1 LDAERF
7 EELLEACRR
16 SLKRYVFYR
25 ISDREDAEDL
35 LAAIHL
41 KAFEKRESLFNP
53 ESFKAWILRIASN
66 CCSDY
71 FRDQAY
77 SMEIEWEDELDEI
90 LTMNRAGRSLQRAV
104 CDTLGAVH
112 NSERQLLILYYFY
125 QMPLRDIAKEL
136 NVPVG
141 TVKSRLYAAR
151 NAFKRLHTET
161 TSKTIGVKQM
171 KKLPTTIPAYRIVPL
186 DEKPFEVRWE
196 EMMGWLIVPRLGEKL
211 KWGLYDFPEG
221 QLTSWMELEVVG
233 KAKIHGIHGVEIH
246 AKEHDLG
253 SAHNSS
259 GDVTERT
266 LIAQLTETHCRY
278 LAEIHQDGDVR
289 AFYTFLDGD
298 EFMPN
303 WGFGED
309 NCGKEVNLVNKGS
322 IKREGGAFTSLSDED
337 VMDVIG
343 RYKVEINGKA
353 YDTVGV
359 MDIETYDKGVAT
371 EQFIDM
377 NGRTILWRRFN
388 SNDWHVNDGRLW
400 TERLP
405 QNERYIINGQIYV
418 HWYDCISD
426 YIL

>member
-1 LDAERF
+1 MDAERF
-7 EELLEACRR
+7 EELLEACQR
-16 SLKRYVFYR
+16 SLERYVFYR
-25 ISDREDAEDL
+25 IPDREDAEDL

-41 KAFEKRESLFNP
+41 KAFEKRDSLLNP

-66 CCSDY
+66 RCSDY
-71 FRDQAY
+71 FRDQAN

-90 LTMNRAGRSLQRAV
+90 LTMNRAGRTMQRKV
-104 CDTLGAVH
+104 RDTLEAVH

-125 QMPLRDIAKEL
+125 QMSLQDIAKEL
-136 NVPVG
+136 DIPVG

-151 NAFKRLHTET
+151 NAFKQLHAET

-171 KKLPTTIPAYRIVPL
+171 KKLPTTIPDYKILPL

-196 EMMGWLIVPRLGEKL
+196 EMMGWLIVPTLGEKL

-233 KAKIHGIHGVEIH
+233 KAKIHGVHGVEIH

-309 NCGKEVNLVNKGS
+309 NCGKEVNLVNKGL
-322 IKREGGAFTSLSDED
+322 IQREGNAFTSLSNED
-337 VMDVIG
+337 VMDLIG
-343 RYKVEINGKA
+343 RYKIEINGKT

-359 MDIETYDKGVAT
+359 MDIETYDKGIAT
-371 EQFIDM
+371 EQFIDR

>member
-1 LDAERF
+1 MDAERF

-25 ISDREDAEDL
+25 ISDWEDAEDL

-41 KAFEKRESLFNP
+41 KAFEKRDSLLNP

-66 CCSDY
+66 RCNDY
-71 FRDQAY
+71 FGDKAN
-77 SMEIEWEDELDEI
+77 SMEIEWEDKLDEI
-90 LTMNRAGRSLQRAV
+90 LTMNRAGRTMQRKV
-104 CDTLGAVH
+104 RDTLESVH
-112 NSERQLLILYYFY
+112 DSERQLLILYYFY
-125 QMPLRDIAKEL
+125 QMPLQDIAKEL
-136 NVPVG
+136 DIPVG

-151 NAFKRLHTET
+151 NAFKWLHTET
-161 TSKTIGVKQM
+161 TSKTIGVKRM
-171 KKLPTTIPAYRIVPL
+171 KKLPTTIPEYKILPL
-186 DEKPFEVRWE
+186 DEKPFKVRWE

-233 KAKIHGIHGVEIH
+233 KAKIHGIPGVEIH

-253 SAHNSS
+253 SAHNSR

-309 NCGKEVNLVNKGS
+309 NCGKEVNLVNKGL
-322 IKREGGAFTSLSDED
+322 IQREGDAFTSLSNED
-337 VMDVIG
+337 VMDLIG
-343 RYKVEINGKA
+343 RYKIEINGKT

-359 MDIETYDKGVAT
+359 MDIETYDKGIAT
-371 EQFIDM
+371 EQFIDR

-388 SNDWHVNDGRLW
+388 SNDWRVNDGRLW

-405 QNERYIINGQIYV
+405 QNKRYIINGQIYV

>member
-1 LDAERF
+1 MDAERF
-7 EELLEACRR
+7 EELLEECQR
-16 SLKRYVFYR
+16 SLERYVFYR
-25 ISDREDAEDL
+25 IPDREDAEDL

-41 KAFEKRESLFNP
+41 KAFEKRDSLLNP

-66 CCSDY
+66 RCSDY
-71 FRDQAY
+71 FRDQAN

-90 LTMNRAGRSLQRAV
+90 LTMNRAGRTMQRKV
-104 CDTLGAVH
+104 RDTLEAVH

-125 QMPLRDIAKEL
+125 QMSLQDIAKEL
-136 NVPVG
+136 DIPVG

-151 NAFKRLHTET
+151 NAFKQLHAET

-171 KKLPTTIPAYRIVPL
+171 KKLPTTIPDYKILPL

-233 KAKIHGIHGVEIH
+233 KAKIHGVHGVEIH

-278 LAEIHQDGDVR
+278 LAEIHQDGDLR

-309 NCGKEVNLVNKGS
+309 NCGKEVNLVNKGL
-322 IKREGGAFTSLSDED
+322 IQREGNAFTSLSNED
-337 VMDVIG
+337 VMDLIG
-343 RYKVEINGKA
+343 RYKIEINGKT

-359 MDIETYDKGVAT
+359 MDIETYDKGIAT
-371 EQFIDM
+371 EQFIDR

-388 SNDWHVNDGRLW
+388 SNDWHVNNGRLW

-405 QNERYIINGQIYV
+405 QNKRYIINGQIYV